1 MSIYISIYPLVYLIC
16 PLTYNM
22 LQKLK
27 INNYAIIDELTI
39 NFAEKLNIITGETGA
54 GKSILMG
61 ALDMV
66 LGKRADVSV
75 LKNAKNKCVVEANFI
90 IKNNEEVKKFFEI
103 NDLDNETEILIRREI
118 AANGKSRSFVND
130 TPVNLAQLKE
140 LSTHLVD
147 LHRQFDTQEIG
158 TTNFQREVLDA
169 LADNGTLLANLKT
182 IFTKY
187 VQAKQELDALLT
199 KKANADKE
207 ADYNK
212 FLLDEFIEINLQQN
226 ELENL
231 DEEIKILSNAEH
243 IKLQLSTV
251 YMALSQSEEPLV
263 QSLKVLAQKLSTL
276 KEYGTEVQNLQKRLL
291 SAQLEI
297 QDVADELEKIDG
309 GIQFNEERINTVN
322 ERISAGYKLQKKH
335 GVTGTSQ
342 LLEIQQKLQQQ
353 LNADVNITEGIQ
365 KLKLLATTLFTDAT
379 KIATIINANRNA
391 QTKPFTQKVNA
402 LLAQIGMPNAQIKI
416 DIKPNVLSS
425 NGSDEIQ
432 FLFDAN
438 KSNRFEPLHK
448 VASGGELSRLM
459 LTVKSLVAK
468 KLQLPVLIFD
478 EIDTGI
484 SGEAAKQVGIIMQ
497 NLAVSHQLIAIT
509 HQPQIAAKANAHFF
523 VYKQIVNDTVQTSV
537 RMLNNDERI
546 VAIAQM
552 LSGEKP
558 TAAALTN
565 AKEMMN

>member
-1 MSIYISIYPLVYLIC
+1 
-16 PLTYNM
+16 M

-66 LGKRADVSV
+66 LGKRADISV
-75 LKNAKNKCVVEANFI
+75 LKNAKNKCVVEANFV

-182 IFTKY
+182 IFAKY
-187 VQAKQELDALLT
+187 VQAKQELDGLLT

-276 KEYGTEVQNLQKRLL
+276 KEYSTEVQNLQTRLL

-297 QDVADELEKIDG
+297 QDVADELEKIDR

-509 HQPQIAAKANAHFF
+509 HQPQIAAKANAHYF

-537 RMLNNDERI
+537 RKLNNDERI